1 MYNVNRVFW
10 TKSLDVNAVYLEKRY
25 CLWSIVYE
33 KVFVLEKMFVL
44 ISRSKFSKNQFFV
57 NKCIIETKWLVEII
71 YVWKNHWHAHLWR
84 NYGFFI
90 HYLKERRGK
99 GKFEIVAIFHLIDHQ
114 KKKIRR
120 KTQSLLLTITYLVI
134 ILFFLTDFMKTI
146 FRKCF
151 DRFHAKVQEK
161 HVFIWSN
168 ISCLVLEKNTY
179 GRKVPSLNDFFF

>member
-114 KKKIRR
+114 KKKNPTKDSVVTIDDNISSNYSLFSYRFYEDDFSEMLR
-120 KTQSLLLTITYLVI
+120 SISCKGSGKT
-134 ILFFLTDFMKTI
+134 
-146 FRKCF
+146 
-151 DRFHAKVQEK
+151 RFHMK
-161 HVFIWSN
+161 
-168 ISCLVLEKNTY
+168 
-179 GRKVPSLNDFFF
+179 